1 MKKYL
6 FATLPVL
13 SLMLISFNASGQDIE
28 GFDFEMTISK
38 AQVIAKF
45 GDPVRYSSHDSE
57 FGVDEWYKYN
67 GFHMHFCANQLVGFG
82 VEKRGIR
89 VLTKVLSGGVQVGDN
104 ISKLSSLKLTKNG
117 VNEQGE
123 TIYEYV
129 YKFYDVDPLCICVKN
144 NIITG
149 FYYILHM

>member
-13 SLMLISFNASGQDIE
+13 SLMLISFNAFGQDIE

-45 GDPVRYSSHDSE
+45 GNPIHYRSHDSE
-57 FGVDEWYKYN
+57 LGLDESYYYN
-67 GFHMHFCANQLVGFG
+67 ACYLHFCANQLTNFSVT
-82 VEKRGIR
+82 KRGIR

-104 ISKLSSLKLTKNG
+104 ISRLSSLKLTKNG

-123 TIYEYV
+123 TIYEYI
-129 YKFYDVDPLCICVKN
+129 YKFYDVDPLYICVKN
-144 NIITG
+144 NIITC
-149 FYYILHM
+149 FYYTLHM